1 MLNNRTLPTR
11 PAPMAETQVQG
22 PGGFES
28 WAAAVA
34 RFSRDRGSAIYV
46 LALLISLSTWF
57 IVIRAPLWLDETVS
71 LFLIK
76 GGFAG
81 IMSRQVWPDAPAYSC
96 LLWLWTKVMGSAEIM
111 LRISSVL
118 PMLAAVYLLY
128 LAARELFDRDVA
140 IIAAIVFCLHPIIIF
155 AAIDVRP
162 YAFAAL
168 AINATILSLVHLRR
182 NDSNWLAALF
192 GLLAAGIVE
201 FQLLFATL
209 VPALALCFIVSK
221 LDHRRTLWRQF
232 SIALV
237 VFAIGCLPAI
247 PRLEYMMHTSGT
259 HVFSEAPRLVQ
270 LLSTITIRGLGI
282 VLVVF
287 ILAAAFRKRL
297 NVKPDGWTVLLCT
310 SLALF
315 PLVILFVLSVG
326 TSVHVFVP
334 RYRLGA
340 VPGIALCWALVVSW
354 IDSRGLRLLFCIA
367 LVVVAACVCFTAAS
381 FDHHMY
387 SWKYALAF
395 AEKNASADGA
405 PVLIC
410 SDIPEA
416 DYMRMP
422 TGRAIEE
429 SGILPPLIY
438 YRLTVPVTP
447 LPRSLNPEAMRAGSE
462 FLQQQSQR
470 HERFLALAFVE
481 SYGTL
486 DWLRNQAAGTY
497 DVTQLGVF
505 DGVKVL
511 EFVPRG
517 GKPGPSN

>member
-1 MLNNRTLPTR
+1 MEASPGDLRSIPDR
-11 PAPMAETQVQG
+11 VQYT
-22 PGGFES
+22 
-28 WAAAVA
+28 
-34 RFSRDRGSAIYV
+34 IYG
-46 LALLISLSTWF
+46 LALALSISTWF

-96 LLWLWTKVMGSAEIM
+96 LLWLWTKVMGTGEIV

-128 LAARELFDRDVA
+128 RAARELFDRDIA

-168 AINATILSLVHLRR
+168 AINATILALVHLRH
-182 NDSNWLAALF
+182 NNSNWLAALF
-192 GLLAAGIVE
+192 GLLAACIVE
-201 FQLLFATL
+201 FQLLFAAIL
-209 VPALALCFIVSK
+209 PALAICFIALK
-221 LDHRRTLWRQF
+221 MGDRKTLWRQL

-237 VFAIGCLPAI
+237 VFAVACLTAI

-259 HVFSEAPRLVQ
+259 HVFAEAPRLLQ
-270 LLSTITIRGLGI
+270 LVSTLTIRGLVI

-287 ILAAAFRKRL
+287 VLIAAARRRL
-297 NVKPDGWTVLLCT
+297 GPENHSDRWTILLCT
-310 SLALF
+310 SLALV
-315 PLVILFVLSVG
+315 PIVILYLVSVG
-326 TSVHVFVP
+326 TSIHVFVP
-334 RYRLGA
+334 RYRLVA
-340 VPGIALCWALVVSW
+340 VPGIALCWALAVSR
-354 IDSRGLRLLFCIA
+354 INSRVLRLAFCTA
-367 LVVVAACVCFTAAS
+367 LVVVAACVYFTAPA
-381 FDHHMY
+381 FQRHMY

-395 AEKNASADGA
+395 VEKNASADGA

-416 DYMRMP
+416 DHMRMP
-422 TGRAIEE
+422 VGSAIED
-429 SGILPPLIY
+429 SGILAPLSY
-438 YRLTVPVTP
+438 YKLTVPVAP
-447 LPRSLNPEAMRAGSE
+447 LPRALNEEAMRAGSE
-462 FLQQQSQR
+462 FLQQQAQR
-470 HERFLALAFVE
+470 HQRFLAMAFVE

-486 DWLRNQAAGTY
+486 DWLAKEAAGTDY
-497 DVTQLGVF
+497 VHQLGVF

-511 EFVPRG
+511 EFVPR
-517 GKPGPSN
+517 N